1 MTEKKVN
8 PLIGAFRDPALDV
21 VQPEKESVAKKP
33 PELSKA
39 AEPAKAPTP
48 DVKQKSEEPA
58 KAAAEAKADKAAEP
72 AKAPAADVKQKP
84 EEPAKPAAEAKAVKA
99 AEPSK
104 TQAPDVKPKSEE
116 PAKPAAEAKAAK
128 AAEPAKAPA
137 PDVKQKLEEPAK
149 PAADMKAAK
158 AAEPT
163 KAPATDVKH
172 KPEEPAKPAADM
184 KATKAAEPAQT
195 PASDVKPKSE
205 EPVKPV
211 ADVKAAKAAEA
222 AKAPAADVKPKPE
235 EPIKTAAEAK
245 ATKAAEATKAPAT
258 DVKPKPEAVPEQEV
272 EIPKDFKMPI
282 NQKASESVTTL
293 PLHEIKSFEGHP
305 FSVKDDKDMQELV
318 ESVKRFGILEPVVV
332 IPCKEYGYEMVSG
345 HRRLR
350 ACQLAGITR
359 IPVIVRNLDRDE
371 AIISMVDANLKR
383 ENITPMEKARAY
395 EMKLAAMKRK
405 AGRRSKA
412 EAAKGEKPV
421 HAIDELAK
429 QTGESRPTIQRIVRL
444 NKLEPEL
451 QQMVDKKELP
461 VNTAADI
468 SYLKKEEQK
477 ALADAIQKEAKVPSG
492 TQAAELKKASQAGT
506 LTQEKIHQT
515 VAPTKRE
522 ENPPLKVTFS
532 DDELRAYFPDKGV
545 TVPDVK
551 RAVFEGLDLRKR
563 VLERQKANAQ
573 QGKNT
578 PAKNQM
584 AR

>member
-1 MTEKKVN
+1 MAEKKVN
-8 PLIGAFRDPALDV
+8 PLIGAFRDSALDI
-21 VQPEKESVAKKP
+21 VQPEKKT
-33 PELSKA
+33 PELSKTEEAVKTTPDNKA
-39 AEPAKAPTP
+39 AEPAKTP
-48 DVKQKSEEPA
+48 AVDVKQKSEETVKSAADTKAVKAVEPV
-58 KAAAEAKADKAAEP
+58 KTPAAAEKQKSEEAAKSAADTKAVKAAEP
-72 AKAPAADVKQKP
+72 AKTHAVDVKQKS
-84 EEPAKPAAEAKAVKA
+84 EEAAKSAADTKAVKA

-104 TQAPDVKPKSEE
+104 SPT
-116 PAKPAAEAKAAK
+116 
-128 AAEPAKAPA
+128 
-137 PDVKQKLEEPAK
+137 
-149 PAADMKAAK
+149 PAADAK
-158 AAEPT
+158 
-163 KAPATDVKH
+163 
-172 KPEEPAKPAADM
+172 
-184 KATKAAEPAQT
+184 QT
-195 PASDVKPKSE
+195 
-205 EPVKPV
+205 
-211 ADVKAAKAAEA
+211 
-222 AKAPAADVKPKPE
+222 
-235 EPIKTAAEAK
+235 T
-245 ATKAAEATKAPAT
+245 
-258 DVKPKPEAVPEQEV
+258 EAVPTQEV
-272 EIPKDFKMPI
+272 EIPKDFKLPI

-305 FSVKDDKDMQELV
+305 FRVKDDKDMQELV

-350 ACQLAGITR
+350 ACQLAGITK

-412 EAAKGEKPV
+412 EAAQGEKPV
-421 HAIDELAK
+421 HAIDELSK

-506 LTQEKIHQT
+506 LTQEQINKT

-532 DDELRAYFPDKGV
+532 DDELRAYFPEKGV

-573 QGKNT
+573 QGKD
-578 PAKNQM
+578 AVKKNQM
-584 AR
+584 TR

>member
-1 MTEKKVN
+1 MAEKKVN
-8 PLIGAFRDPALDV
+8 PLIGAFRDSALDI
-21 VQPEKESVAKKP
+21 VQPEKKT
-33 PELSKA
+33 PELSKTMEPVKA
-39 AEPAKAPTP
+39 APDKKTAEAAKPPAV
-48 DVKQKSEEPA
+48 DVKQKPEEAAKPVAETKAA
-58 KAAAEAKADKAAEP
+58 KAAEAVKPATADVKQKPEEAVKPAADTKAAKP
-72 AKAPAADVKQKP
+72 AETAKPPAADVKQKP
-84 EEPAKPAAEAKAVKA
+84 EEAAKSAAE
-99 AEPSK
+99 
-104 TQAPDVKPKSEE
+104 T
-116 PAKPAAEAKAAK
+116 KAAK
-128 AAEPAKAPA
+128 P
-137 PDVKQKLEEPAK
+137 
-149 PAADMKAAK
+149 
-158 AAEPT
+158 
-163 KAPATDVKH
+163 
-172 KPEEPAKPAADM
+172 
-184 KATKAAEPAQT
+184 
-195 PASDVKPKSE
+195 
-205 EPVKPV
+205 
-211 ADVKAAKAAEA
+211 AEA
-222 AKAPAADVKPKPE
+222 AKPPAADVKQKSE
-235 EPIKTAAEAK
+235 AAQA
-245 ATKAAEATKAPAT
+245 
-258 DVKPKPEAVPEQEV
+258 QEV

-350 ACQLAGITR
+350 ACQLAGITK

-412 EAAKGEKPV
+412 EAAKGEKPA
-421 HAIDELAK
+421 HAIDELSK

-451 QQMVDKKELP
+451 QKMVDKKELP

-506 LTQEKIHQT
+506 LTQEQINKT

-532 DDELRAYFPDKGV
+532 DDELRAYFPEKGV

-573 QGKNT
+573 QGKD
-578 PAKNQM
+578 AVKKI
-584 AR
+584 R

>member
-1 MTEKKVN
+1 MAEKKVN
-8 PLIGAFRDPALDV
+8 PLIGAFRDSALDI
-21 VQPEKESVAKKP
+21 VQPEKKT
-33 PELSKA
+33 PELSKTEEPVKA
-39 AEPAKAPTP
+39 ATDKRPAEALKTPTSVA
-48 DVKQKSEEPA
+48 DVKQEPEEAIKPAADTKAAKATEAVKATAADAKEKSEEPA
-58 KAAAEAKADKAAEP
+58 KPAVDTKAAKATEAAKATAADVKQKPEEATKPAANTKTAKAAEP
-72 AKAPAADVKQKP
+72 SKTATVDAKEKSEEPAKPAVDTKAAKATEAAKATAADVKQKP
-84 EEPAKPAAEAKAVKA
+84 EEPVKPAVDT
-99 AEPSK
+99 K
-104 TQAPDVKPKSEE
+104 T
-116 PAKPAAEAKAAK
+116 AK
-128 AAEPAKAPA
+128 AAEP
-137 PDVKQKLEEPAK
+137 VKT
-149 PAADMKAAK
+149 PAA
-158 AAEPT
+158 AE
-163 KAPATDVKH
+163 K
-172 KPEEPAKPAADM
+172 
-184 KATKAAEPAQT
+184 Q
-195 PASDVKPKSE
+195 
-205 EPVKPV
+205 
-211 ADVKAAKAAEA
+211 
-222 AKAPAADVKPKPE
+222 
-235 EPIKTAAEAK
+235 
-245 ATKAAEATKAPAT
+245 
-258 DVKPKPEAVPEQEV
+258 KPEATPTQEM

-282 NQKASESVTTL
+282 NQKANESVTTL

-350 ACQLAGITR
+350 ACQLAGISK

-412 EAAKGEKPV
+412 EAAKGEKPA
-421 HAIDELAK
+421 HAIDELSK

-451 QQMVDKKELP
+451 QKMVDKKELP

-477 ALADAIQKEAKVPSG
+477 ALAEAIQKEAKVPSG

-506 LTQEKIHQT
+506 LTQEQINKT
-515 VAPTKRE
+515 VAPTKRD

-532 DDELRAYFPDKGV
+532 DDELRAYFPEKGV

-573 QGKNT
+573 QGKD
-578 PAKNQM
+578 AVKKNQI

>member
-1 MTEKKVN
+1 MAEKKLN
-8 PLIGAFRDPALDV
+8 PLIGAFRDPALDIV
-21 VQPEKESVAKKP
+21 PPEKKP
-33 PELSKA
+33 PEASKTVEPVKAAPDNKAAEAAKPPAAVEKPKPDKLAKPTAETKAPEA
-39 AEPAKAPTP
+39 AEPAKSP
-48 DVKQKSEEPA
+48 
-58 KAAAEAKADKAAEP
+58 AAAE
-72 AKAPAADVKQKP
+72 
-84 EEPAKPAAEAKAVKA
+84 
-99 AEPSK
+99 
-104 TQAPDVKPKSEE
+104 KPKSEE
-116 PAKPAAEAKAAK
+116 PAKPTVDAKAAK
-128 AAEPAKAPA
+128 TTEPAKSPTPA
-137 PDVKQKLEEPAK
+137 AVEKPKPEEPAK
-149 PAADMKAAK
+149 STADTKATK
-158 AAEPT
+158 AAE
-163 KAPATDVKH
+163 APKPPAAAEKP
-172 KPEEPAKPAADM
+172 KPEEPAKPAAD
-184 KATKAAEPAQT
+184 T
-195 PASDVKPKSE
+195 
-205 EPVKPV
+205 
-211 ADVKAAKAAEA
+211 KAAKAAEPAKTLA
-222 AKAPAADVKPKPE
+222 AVEKPKPE
-235 EPIKTAAEAK
+235 EPAKPTADTK
-245 ATKAAEATKAPAT
+245 ATKAAEAAKPPAA
-258 DVKPKPEAVPEQEV
+258 VEKPKPEEPAKPAADTKAANAAEPAKTPAAAEKQTTEAALTQEV

-282 NQKASESVTTL
+282 NQKTSESVTTL

-350 ACQLAGITR
+350 ACQLAGITK

-421 HAIDELAK
+421 HAIDELSK

-506 LTQEKIHQT
+506 LTQEQINKT
-515 VAPTKRE
+515 VSPTKRE

-532 DDELRAYFPDKGV
+532 DEELRAYFPEKGV

-573 QGKNT
+573 QGKD
-578 PAKNQM
+578 PAKKVQM
-584 AR
+584 TR

>member
-1 MTEKKVN
+1 MAEKKAN
-8 PLIGAFRDPALDV
+8 PLIGAFRDSALDI
-21 VQPEKESVAKKP
+21 VQPEKKTS
-33 PELSKA
+33 ELSKTM
-39 AEPAKAPTP
+39 EP
-48 DVKQKSEEPA
+48 V
-58 KAAAEAKADKAAEP
+58 KAAPDKKTAEAAKSP
-72 AKAPAADVKQKP
+72 ATDVKQKP
-84 EEPAKPAAEAKAVKA
+84 EEAAKSAAD
-99 AEPSK
+99 
-104 TQAPDVKPKSEE
+104 T
-116 PAKPAAEAKAAK
+116 KAAK
-128 AAEPAKAPA
+128 TAEAAKPPVA
-137 PDVKQKLEEPAK
+137 DVKQKLEEAVK
-149 PAADMKAAK
+149 PAADTKAAK
-158 AAEPT
+158 VAEVVKP
-163 KAPATDVKH
+163 PAVDVKQ
-172 KPEEPAKPAADM
+172 KPEEAAKPAVD
-184 KATKAAEPAQT
+184 TKT
-195 PASDVKPKSE
+195 
-205 EPVKPV
+205 
-211 ADVKAAKAAEA
+211 AKAAEA
-222 AKAPAADVKPKPE
+222 AEAAKPSAADTKAAKAPETEKPPAADVKQ
-235 EPIKTAAEAK
+235 T
-245 ATKAAEATKAPAT
+245 TG
-258 DVKPKPEAVPEQEV
+258 AVPAQEV

-350 ACQLAGITR
+350 ACQLAGINK

-421 HAIDELAK
+421 HAIDELSK

-477 ALADAIQKEAKVPSG
+477 ALADAIKKEAKVPSG

-506 LTQEKIHQT
+506 LTQAQIDKT

-532 DDELRAYFPDKGV
+532 DDELRAYFPEKGV

-573 QGKNT
+573 QGKD
-578 PAKNQM
+578 AARKNQM

>member
-1 MTEKKVN
+1 
-8 PLIGAFRDPALDV
+8 
-21 VQPEKESVAKKP
+21 
-33 PELSKA
+33 
-39 AEPAKAPTP
+39 
-48 DVKQKSEEPA
+48 
-58 KAAAEAKADKAAEP
+58 
-72 AKAPAADVKQKP
+72 
-84 EEPAKPAAEAKAVKA
+84 
-99 AEPSK
+99 
-104 TQAPDVKPKSEE
+104 
-116 PAKPAAEAKAAK
+116 
-128 AAEPAKAPA
+128 
-137 PDVKQKLEEPAK
+137 
-149 PAADMKAAK
+149 
-158 AAEPT
+158 
-163 KAPATDVKH
+163 
-172 KPEEPAKPAADM
+172 
-184 KATKAAEPAQT
+184 
-195 PASDVKPKSE
+195 
-205 EPVKPV
+205 
-211 ADVKAAKAAEA
+211 
-222 AKAPAADVKPKPE
+222 
-235 EPIKTAAEAK
+235 
-245 ATKAAEATKAPAT
+245 
-258 DVKPKPEAVPEQEV
+258 
-272 EIPKDFKMPI
+272 
-282 NQKASESVTTL
+282 
-293 PLHEIKSFEGHP
+293 
-305 FSVKDDKDMQELV
+305 MQELV

-350 ACQLAGITR
+350 ACQLAGINK

-405 AGRRSKA
+405 AGRRSKV
-412 EAAKGEKPV
+412 EAAKGEKPA
-421 HAIDELAK
+421 HAIDELSK

-506 LTQEKIHQT
+506 LTQEQINKT

-532 DDELRAYFPDKGV
+532 DDELRAYFPEKGV

-573 QGKNT
+573 QGKD
-578 PAKNQM
+578 AVKKNQI

>member
-1 MTEKKVN
+1 MAEKKGN
-8 PLIGAFRDPALDV
+8 PLIGAFRDPALDI
-21 VQPEKESVAKKP
+21 VQPEN
-33 PELSKA
+33 
-39 AEPAKAPTP
+39 KAPEKPKP
-48 DVKQKSEEPA
+48 D
-58 KAAAEAKADKAAEP
+58 
-72 AKAPAADVKQKP
+72 
-84 EEPAKPAAEAKAVKA
+84 EPAKPTADTKATKAAEA
-99 AEPSK
+99 
-104 TQAPDVKPKSEE
+104 
-116 PAKPAAEAKAAK
+116 AKP
-128 AAEPAKAPA
+128 PAKA
-137 PDVKQKLEEPAK
+137 EK
-149 PAADMKAAK
+149 P
-158 AAEPT
+158 
-163 KAPATDVKH
+163 
-172 KPEEPAKPAADM
+172 KPEEPAKPAADT
-184 KATKAAEPAQT
+184 KAVKAAEPAKSST
-195 PASDVKPKSE
+195 PAAADKPKPE
-205 EPVKPV
+205 EPPKSAADTKAVKAAEPAKSPAPAA
-211 ADVKAAKAAEA
+211 ADKPKPEEPAKPAADTKAAKAAEPTKTTAVDVKQKSEEAVKSVSDTKAVKA
-222 AKAPAADVKPKPE
+222 AEPAKNPAADAKPKSE
-235 EPIKTAAEAK
+235 AALA
-245 ATKAAEATKAPAT
+245 
-258 DVKPKPEAVPEQEV
+258 QEV

-350 ACQLAGITR
+350 ACQLAGITK

-405 AGRRSKA
+405 TGRRSKA

-421 HAIDELAK
+421 HAIDELSK

-506 LTQEKIHQT
+506 LTQEQINKT

-522 ENPPLKVTFS
+522 ENPALKVTFS
-532 DDELRAYFPDKGV
+532 DDELRAYFPEKGV

-573 QGKNT
+573 QGKD
-578 PAKNQM
+578 AVKKNQI

>member
-1 MTEKKVN
+1 MADKNVN
-8 PLIGAFRDPALDV
+8 PLIGAFRDPALDI
-21 VQPEKESVAKKP
+21 VQPEKKPSELSKTVEPVKTVPDKKP
-33 PELSKA
+33 EESLKAPVADVKQKPEEAIKPAADTKAAKATEAAKATAADVKQKPEEATKPAANTKTAKA
-39 AEPAKAPTP
+39 AEPSKTATVDAKERSEEAAKPAADTKAAKATEAAKVTAA
-48 DVKQKSEEPA
+48 DVKQKPEEATKPAADTKAA
-58 KAAAEAKADKAAEP
+58 KATEAVKAT
-72 AKAPAADVKQKP
+72 AADVKQKP
-84 EEPAKPAAEAKAVKA
+84 EEPVKPAVDT
-99 AEPSK
+99 K
-104 TQAPDVKPKSEE
+104 T
-116 PAKPAAEAKAAK
+116 
-128 AAEPAKAPA
+128 
-137 PDVKQKLEEPAK
+137 
-149 PAADMKAAK
+149 
-158 AAEPT
+158 
-163 KAPATDVKH
+163 
-172 KPEEPAKPAADM
+172 
-184 KATKAAEPAQT
+184 
-195 PASDVKPKSE
+195 
-205 EPVKPV
+205 
-211 ADVKAAKAAEA
+211 AKAAEA
-222 AKAPAADVKPKPE
+222 SKTPAA
-235 EPIKTAAEAK
+235 AEK
-245 ATKAAEATKAPAT
+245 Q
-258 DVKPKPEAVPEQEV
+258 KPEATPTQEM

-282 NQKASESVTTL
+282 NQKANESVTNL

-350 ACQLAGITR
+350 ACQLAGINK

-412 EAAKGEKPV
+412 EAAKGEKPA
-421 HAIDELAK
+421 HAIDELSK

-451 QQMVDKKELP
+451 QKMVDKKELP

-477 ALADAIQKEAKVPSG
+477 ALAEAIQKEAKVPSG

-506 LTQEKIHQT
+506 LTQEQINKT
-515 VAPTKRE
+515 VAPTKRD

-532 DDELRAYFPDKGV
+532 DDELRAYFPEKGV

-563 VLERQKANAQ
+563 VLERQKAKVQ
-573 QGKNT
+573 QDKDT
-578 PAKNQM
+578 AAKNQI